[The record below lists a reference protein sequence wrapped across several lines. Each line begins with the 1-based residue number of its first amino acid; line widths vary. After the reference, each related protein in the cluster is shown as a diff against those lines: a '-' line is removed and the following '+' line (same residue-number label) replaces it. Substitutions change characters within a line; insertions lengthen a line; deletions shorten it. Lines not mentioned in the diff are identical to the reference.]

1 MRRTGYML
9 AVILIIGLT
18 IGNPVTS
25 APSGPKV
32 LTVVQGIHPEGL
44 DPHLHTTQ
52 AALNASTHIFDSLVI
67 QDYKQNKM
75 VGVLATDW
83 RRVNDRTWQFRLRRG
98 VRFTNGEEFDA
109 ATVKYNVERVLNPD
123 TKATIKVYLD
133 SINRAVIVDKYTVN
147 IITNDPDP
155 LLLLGLTTLFMVP
168 RVHGAKVGVT
178 GLTREPI
185 GTGPYKFVEE
195 VRDERIVLA
204 ANPDYW
210 GGKPGL
216 DRVVFRAAPEA
227 STRMAALRAGEADII
242 AQVNITDVP
251 ALKSGSTYVAS
262 VPSLRAIYI
271 ILDQTRPGPLQSA
284 KVRQA
289 LNHAVDKDAIVF
301 NILQSFGVKLSG
313 QVLTPGYVGF
323 QREIKAYAYDPE
335 KARRLLAEAGYPQG
349 FRLTLWSPRGRYVMD
364 KEIAETVTGQLAM
377 VGVQVDLQIREWG
390 TFITD
395 VRRRAL
401 SNMLLMGFVTPP
413 DASFMYSL
421 HTTNGPYTYRTVP
434 EFDAIV
440 RQMRQVVDETQR
452 RELLK
457 RATTMMYEDPPVIF
471 LHQQVDLYGVNKRV
485 RGFVPRPDDR
495 LLLTRVT
502 VE

>member
-1 MRRTGYML
+1 MRRTGYLITVTL
-9 AVILIIGLT
+9 AVALAISM
-18 IGNPVTS
+18 PVTS

-52 AALNASTHIFDSLVI
+52 AALNASTHIFDSLV
-67 QDYKQNKM
+67 QMDYRQNKM
-75 VGVLATDW
+75 IGILVTSWQRL
-83 RRVNDRTWQFRLRRG
+83 NDRTWQFKLRPG

-109 ATVKYNVERVLNPD
+109 ATVKYNVERVLNPE

-133 SINRAVIVDKYTVN
+133 SISRAVVVDKLTVN
-147 IITNDPDP
+147 VITNDPDP

-168 RVHGAKVGVT
+168 RAHTSKVGVT

-185 GTGPYKFVEE
+185 GTGPFKFVEE
-195 VRDERIVLA
+195 VKDERVVLE
-204 ANPDYW
+204 ANPGYW
-210 GGKPGL
+210 AGKPAL

-227 STRMAALRAGEADII
+227 STRMAALRAGEADLI
-242 AQVNITDVP
+242 AQVNIADVP
-251 ALKSGSTYVAS
+251 ALKSDKTYVAS

-271 ILDQTRPGPLQSA
+271 ILDQTKPGPLQNP

-301 NILQSFGVKLSG
+301 NILQSFGVKLNG
-313 QVLTPGYVGF
+313 QVLTPGYVGYN
-323 QREIKAYAYDPE
+323 RELKAYAYDPD

-364 KEIAETVTGQLAM
+364 KEIAETVVGQLAT

-401 SNMLLMGFVTPP
+401 SQMLLMGFVTPP
-413 DASFMYSL
+413 DASFMYAL
-421 HTTNGPYTYRTVP
+421 HTSNGLYAYRNVP
-434 EFDAIV
+434 EFDALV
-440 RQMRQVVDETQR
+440 RQMRQVVDETKR
-452 RELLK
+452 KDLIK
-457 RATTMMYEDPPVIF
+457 RATEMMYEDPPVIF

-485 RGFVPRPDDR
+485 RGFAPRPDDR
-495 LLLTRVT
+495 MILTRVT